1 MISKLKDLNN
11 EIKTKEKEYAVSK
24 DRLRKAKFEKEYKIA
39 AIVATTPWKEHNI
52 TNEQGRHSYITLH
65 TVDETET
72 VHQIQKDTD
81 LLELEVGALKR
92 MYRILM
98 EQQRSENNE

>member
-11 EIKTKEKEYAVSK
+11 EIKTKEKEYTLMK
-24 DRLRKAKFEKEYKIA
+24 DKLRRAKFEKEYKIA
-39 AIVATTPWKEHNI
+39 GIVATTPWKQHDI
-52 TNEQGRHSYITLH
+52 TNEQGRQSYITLH

-98 EQQRSENNE
+98 EQQRNENNE